1 MPGLMSRIL
10 SRRADG
16 APPPADA
23 PPAEQPTVVVPA
35 QTAGE
40 EVASEEA
47 APVDVPAPGGEGVAD
62 VTGPGVEA
70 NTAEAPPADADAEAQ
85 TAVVPAVD
93 DATVTVEGLP
103 AAAEPEP
110 DPPAPSFRN
119 RGALRRRLR
128 YLRRVREIAFRD
140 LGGLVFDL
148 DRFGRE
154 RPDLVQLKLDG
165 LRAIDAEL
173 RGLEDALG
181 DIRPVEE
188 LHEPGISA
196 CAKCGALHGSDARFC
211 SACGTAVDAPPA
223 AAEPPAAA
231 PADAAEPAPAEAPPT
246 DSQPQA

>member
-40 EVASEEA
+40 EVAPEQA
-47 APVDVPAPGGEGVAD
+47 TPVGVPASGDGNVGEVS
-62 VTGPGVEA
+62 GPGVEA
-70 NTAEAPPADADAEAQ
+70 NAAEAAQ
-85 TAVVPAVD
+85 QTEVVPAVD

-110 DPPAPSFRN
+110 DPSAPSFRN

-154 RPDLVQLKLDG
+154 RPDLVRLKLDG

-181 DIRPVEE
+181 DIRAVEE
-188 LHEPGISA
+188 LHEPGIAA
-196 CAKCGALHGSDARFC
+196 CATCGALHGSDARFC
-211 SACGTAVDAPPA
+211 SACGTAVDAPAPA
-223 AAEPPAAA
+223 AAEAPAAA
-231 PADAAEPAPAEAPPT
+231 PAEAVAQDAPPT
-246 DSQPQA
+246 DAQPQA